1 MPENGQRAPPMMGRT
16 ARLHHD
22 GGCFLLLEK
31 CDQVFPLDFAAD
43 HDVSGLINSVNL
55 EHRFGG
61 VEANHGNGHR
71 GRSLSGCFTTTGSWH
86 IDAWG
91 RPPHQPV
98 RRAETNCRWP
108 SWVYAY
114 VSGTKLRGVLMRAQ
128 SSFRYCL
135 KLSLTTVLP
144 ITLLQHLP
152 PDSASQTRLAPP
164 IHRFATGCHAAAF
177 AAAAPLPDG
186 R

>member
-91 RPPHQPV
+91 RPPCTLWRRLVAASIRWPGGPV
-98 RRAETNCRWP
+98 RWE
-108 SWVYAY
+108 
-114 VSGTKLRGVLMRAQ
+114 
-128 SSFRYCL
+128 
-135 KLSLTTVLP
+135 
-144 ITLLQHLP
+144 LP
-152 PDSASQTRLAPP
+152 PSTSCFEHRDGTCAPAGWPRRMSSRKSRL
-164 IHRFATGCHAAAF
+164 
-177 AAAAPLPDG
+177 
-186 R
+186 